1 MTGPGSRDDRGSA
14 PQPALNALLAGPA
27 GDPVRRA
34 LWLDALDQRL
44 RPCLPS
50 ELAAHVRLANV
61 DPDGK
66 LVLLA
71 EAPVW
76 AAKLR
81 LAAAE
86 VLDAARS
93 LGLGA
98 TGLVVKTTTNPLID
112 KPSRVEKTV
121 KPMSTASRDALRAA
135 LDSLQDPDSAEPGER
150 S

>member
-1 MTGPGSRDDRGSA
+1 MTASGSDSTPKA
-14 PQPALNALLAGPA
+14 ALDALLAVPA
-27 GDPVRRA
+27 GDPLRRA

-44 RPCLPS
+44 RPCLPP

-61 DPDGK
+61 GPGGK
-66 LVLLA
+66 LVFLA

-76 AAKLR
+76 TAKLR

-93 LGLGA
+93 LGLDA
-98 TGLVVKTTTNPLID
+98 TALTVKTTAIPLID
-112 KPSRVEKTV
+112 KPSRVERTV
-121 KPMSTASRDALRAA
+121 KPMSEASRDALRAA
-135 LDSLQDPDSAEPGER
+135 LDSLRDPDSAGPEKR

>member
-1 MTGPGSRDDRGSA
+1 MTGSGSRDNRGSA
-14 PQPALNALLAGPA
+14 PQPALEALLAGPA
-27 GDPVRRA
+27 GDPLRRA

-44 RPCLPS
+44 RPCLPP

-61 DPDGK
+61 ETGGK
-66 LVLLA
+66 LVLLVD
-71 EAPVW
+71 APIW

-81 LAAAE
+81 LATAE

-93 LGLGA
+93 VGLDA
-98 TGLVVKTTTNPLID
+98 TGLVVKTTTNPLIN